1 MLSEASNRKASG
13 AQRSAGN
20 AEGRGYPAKR
30 DLAQGTQRA
39 SLASDI
45 GHEDRELH
53 EDDAYRSFGYT
64 VGRKMARVFAL
75 TSSSQRT
82 ALAFVD
88 AEGTVRRSDSWQQAG
103 RVIGHVSEMQAKQAG

>member
-1 MLSEASNRKASG
+1 
-13 AQRSAGN
+13 
-20 AEGRGYPAKR
+20 
-30 DLAQGTQRA
+30 
-39 SLASDI
+39 
-45 GHEDRELH
+45 
-53 EDDAYRSFGYT
+53 
-64 VGRKMARVFAL
+64 MARVFAL